1 MCRSAPAERSLLH
14 NLAASQRLQTSH
26 QTRGELLLIQP
37 DYNPVQ
43 LLSPAGKLLR
53 GGSTQHDAEVSNS
66 SNHLHDYRWTI
77 YTTLLCFFRQ
87 LMDWCFLARVHL
99 PHACSKPTL
108 SDWWEFKGDHGP
120 KEYWSFLCWPTV
132 NSLPPTL
139 PQACS
144 TWSCWTASQWP
155 QPSDLACPGPSVGS
169 LPTPRQI
176 DISSQFGI
184 ICELTEGEQTTYSV
198 F

>member
-43 LLSPAGKLLR
+43 LLSPTGKLLR
-53 GGSTQHDAEVSNS
+53 EGSTQHDAEVSNS

-87 LMDWCFLARVHL
+87 LMDWCFLAGVHL

-108 SDWWEFKGDHGP
+108 SDWWNSKVTMLP
-120 KEYWSFLCWPTV
+120 KNTDLSCVDQQSTAFHPLCPKPV
-132 NSLPPTL
+132 ALGL
-139 PQACS
+139 
-144 TWSCWTASQWP
+144 
-155 QPSDLACPGPSVGS
+155 V
-169 LPTPRQI
+169 
-176 DISSQFGI
+176 
-184 ICELTEGEQTTYSV
+184 ELHHSGLSPV
-198 F
+198 I